1 MRFERLAVIGI
12 GLIGGSFALATRTR
26 GLVARVVG
34 CARSEATR
42 ASALDCGVADE
53 VTDDPAFAVTGADL
67 VYIAAPVGAMGPLMA
82 AIAPFLQPDALVTDA
97 GSTKE
102 RVVELAARHLADR
115 CVFIPGHPM
124 AGSEQAG
131 PAAARADLFDGKP
144 YILTPLTS
152 TPVEEIQ
159 RLRELLGAI
168 GAHVVLAEA
177 SQHDRL
183 VAATSHLPH
192 LVAAALSGALADL
205 AARTGDIHP
214 FTGTGV
220 RDATRIAKGPPEV
233 WRDILL
239 DNRENVKAALR
250 AFSEEIGQYLDAME
264 RDDGEL
270 LTRLLDKARTFRR
283 GLDEP

>member
-1 MRFERLAVIGI
+1 MRFERLAVIGV

-34 CARSEATR
+34 CARSEGTR
-42 ASALDCGVADE
+42 TAALECGVADE
-53 VTDDPAFAVTGADL
+53 VTDDPAFAVTDADL
-67 VYIAAPVGAMGPLMA
+67 VYIAAPVGAMGPIME
-82 AIAPFLQPDALVTDA
+82 AIAPALTPGVLVTDA

-102 RVVELAARHLADR
+102 RVAELACIHLVDR

-131 PAAARADLFDGKP
+131 PRAARADLFDGKP
-144 YILTPLTS
+144 YILTPLPS
-152 TPVEEIQ
+152 TPVEELQ
-159 RLRELLGAI
+159 RLRNLLRSI

-192 LVAAALSGALADL
+192 LVAAALSGALSDL

-214 FTGTGV
+214 FTGSGV

-250 AFSEEIGQYLDAME
+250 AFSEEINGYLNAME
-264 RDDGEL
+264 NDDGEL
-270 LTRLLDKARTFRR
+270 LVRLLDKARTFRK
-283 GLDEP
+283 GLDES

>member
-34 CARSEATR
+34 CARSETTR
-42 ASALDCGVADE
+42 TAALECGVADE
-53 VTDDPAFAVTGADL
+53 VTADPAFAVAGADL
-67 VYIAAPVGAMGPLMA
+67 VYIAAPVGAMGPLME
-82 AIAPFLQPDALVTDA
+82 AIAPALRSDALVTDA

-102 RVVELAARHLADR
+102 RVVDLATRHLADR

-131 PAAARADLFDGKP
+131 PAAARPDLFAGKP

-152 TPVEEIQ
+152 TPVEDIQ

-192 LVAAALSGALADL
+192 LVAAALSGALSDL

-264 RDDGEL
+264 HDDGEL
-270 LTRLLDKARTFRR
+270 LMRLLDKARTFRR
-283 GLDEP
+283 GLDES

>member
-1 MRFERLAVIGI
+1 MRFERLAVIGV
-12 GLIGGSFALATRTR
+12 GLIGGSFALATRAR
-26 GLVARVVG
+26 GLVGRVVG
-34 CARSEATR
+34 CARSEGTR
-42 ASALDCGVADE
+42 TAALECGVADE
-53 VTDDPAFAVTGADL
+53 VTDDPAFAVAGADL
-67 VYIAAPVGAMGPLMA
+67 VYISAPVGAMEPLMA
-82 AIAPFLQPDALVTDA
+82 AIAPALSPSTLVTDA

-102 RVVELAARHLADR
+102 RVVELATQHLAGR

-131 PAAARADLFDGKP
+131 PGAARADLFDGKP

-152 TPVEEIQ
+152 TPTGELQ
-159 RLRELLGAI
+159 RLRDLLRAI
-168 GAHVVLAEA
+168 GAHVILAEA

-192 LVAAALSGALADL
+192 LVAAALSGALSDL
-205 AARTGDIHP
+205 AARAGDIHP

-250 AFSEEIGQYLDAME
+250 AFSDEIGHYLAAME
-264 RDDGEL
+264 SDDAEL
-270 LTRLLDKARTFRR
+270 LTRLLEKARTFRR
-283 GLDEP
+283 GLDES